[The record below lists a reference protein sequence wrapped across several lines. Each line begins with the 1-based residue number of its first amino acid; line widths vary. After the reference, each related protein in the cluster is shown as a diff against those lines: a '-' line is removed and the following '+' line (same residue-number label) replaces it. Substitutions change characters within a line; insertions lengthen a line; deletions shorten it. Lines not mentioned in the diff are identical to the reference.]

1 MAGKTGLY
9 VLRHTHDPSEMLP
22 GKIETY
28 PWGCA
33 YRPETVFRAGWT
45 ENGIRV
51 LMECREA
58 DPLRRVKQ
66 PNGNVWCDSCMEFFV
81 APGETAADGYFNF
94 EMNANG
100 ALLLGWGVSDT
111 EFVLSDFPREKIAL
125 RAEVYADRWALNLIV
140 PFALFR
146 RHMPGFVPTPGKILH
161 GNFYKCGD
169 ETASPHFGCY
179 FPIDPA
185 SVPTPC
191 FHVPEYYGKLLLE
204 E

>member
-1 MAGKTGLY
+1 
-9 VLRHTHDPSEMLP
+9 
-22 GKIETY
+22 
-28 PWGCA
+28 
-33 YRPETVFRAGWT
+33 
-45 ENGIRV
+45 
-51 LMECREA
+51 MECREA

-125 RAEVYADRWALNLIV
+125 RAEVYADRWALDLIV

-169 ETASPHFGCY
+169 KTASPHFGCY

>member
-58 DPLRRVKQ
+58 DPLRKRLVR
-66 PNGNVWCDSCMEFFV
+66 F
-81 APGETAADGYFNF
+81 
-94 EMNANG
+94 
-100 ALLLGWGVSDT
+100 
-111 EFVLSDFPREKIAL
+111 
-125 RAEVYADRWALNLIV
+125 
-140 PFALFR
+140 
-146 RHMPGFVPTPGKILH
+146 LH
-161 GNFYKCGD
+161 GILRRARRNGGRRLFQ
-169 ETASPHFGCY
+169 
-179 FPIDPA
+179 
-185 SVPTPC
+185 
-191 FHVPEYYGKLLLE
+191 L
-204 E
+204 

>member
-100 ALLLGWGVSDT
+100 ALLLG
-111 EFVLSDFPREKIAL
+111 
-125 RAEVYADRWALNLIV
+125 
-140 PFALFR
+140 
-146 RHMPGFVPTPGKILH
+146 
-161 GNFYKCGD
+161 
-169 ETASPHFGCY
+169 
-179 FPIDPA
+179 
-185 SVPTPC
+185 
-191 FHVPEYYGKLLLE
+191 
-204 E
+204 